1 MSDRG
6 RLPPPPPAPR
16 PAAAWAFSWY
26 VERLARGTFA
36 SVRWHSRSDWR
47 RWDPAVPTL
56 AIANHT
62 NWWDGFLSHQ
72 VSRAMGRDFRI
83 LMERQHLDRYKAFYR
98 IGALPMERRSAP
110 QAMRDLATATAC
122 LVPGGMVWI
131 YPQGQRRPAG
141 EVPRDLEHGA
151 AWMVRR
157 HAGPL
162 RVLPVAFRYPF
173 LSEQRPEAMVLLGE
187 PWTVEADRPDR
198 AAITDRLTTML
209 GVTLAA
215 LDADLAVERLESYDL
230 LVAGRPS
237 INNRMDR
244 VRHALGLLDEYQPR
258 NG

>member
-1 MSDRG
+1 MLREFQALRLIVRAQTRTVQVLRQGGHALVDEAAD
-6 RLPPPPPAPR
+6 RLP
-16 PAAAWAFSWY
+16 
-26 VERLARGTFA
+26 VLEDEG
-36 SVRWHSRSDWR
+36 
-47 RWDPAVPTL
+47 
-56 AIANHT
+56 
-62 NWWDGFLSHQ
+62 
-72 VSRAMGRDFRI
+72 
-83 LMERQHLDRYKAFYR
+83 
-98 IGALPMERRSAP
+98 
-110 QAMRDLATATAC
+110 DLAA
-122 LVPGGMVWI
+122 P
-131 YPQGQRRPAG
+131 
-141 EVPRDLEHGA
+141 DLEHGA